1 MFIIIEEKENV
12 MFMCLVY
19 GDFIFNI
26 MWLKEN
32 GILLVG
38 RFFVVFDSL
47 FLWNVLRSDFGN
59 YICIVISIVGIILL
73 LVELYVYLV
82 FEFMMD
88 FFFGFFNIFIGDLFI
103 IFCLVESDLKLKM
116 IWFLLNVFGVCVF
129 DNNILFIVFVEF
141 FYVGMY
147 IC

>member
-1 MFIIIEEKENV
+1 

-47 FLWNVLRSDFGN
+47 FLWSVLRSDFGN

-103 IFCLVESDLKLKM
+103 IFCLVKSDLKLKM

-129 DNNILFIVFVEF
+129 DNNMLFIVFVEL